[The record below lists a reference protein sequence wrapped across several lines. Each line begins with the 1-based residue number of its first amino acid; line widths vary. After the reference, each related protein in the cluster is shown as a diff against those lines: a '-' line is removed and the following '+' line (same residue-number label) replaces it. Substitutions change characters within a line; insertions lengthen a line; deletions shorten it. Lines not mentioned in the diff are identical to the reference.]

1 MFTNKPLDNIA
12 LGLRRA
18 ARATRRYAKSFYFS
32 SLFLPPAKR
41 DAFYSIYAICRLS
54 DEATDKDASLFEL
67 SNIKRSIDAVYEGQS
82 PHNNLLLAF
91 KKSVEDYDIPKKYFE
106 DLVDGMYMDFVKQR
120 YANFAELEEYC
131 YKVAGVIGLIVLKI
145 LGSQSPEA
153 KEYAVH
159 IGIAMQLT
167 NILRDIKEDYQ
178 RGRIYL
184 PQDEMSSFGVSE
196 ADIANANLN
205 DNFRSLMK
213 FQIKR
218 ARTWYHNSE
227 PGFKL
232 IDKKRERFVA
242 YNMKEI
248 YSGILDSIEKNHY
261 DVFSKRAYVSLIGKI
276 IRSWK
281 ASRKLNHEN

>member
-1 MFTNKPLDNIA
+1 MFRKKPRDHIA
-12 LGLRRA
+12 LGIRRA
-18 ARATRRYAKSFYFS
+18 AHATRRYAKSFYFS

-67 SNIKRSIDAVYEGQS
+67 SNIKKSIDAVYEGQS

-91 KKSVEDYDIPKKYFE
+91 KKTVEEYDIPKKYFE

-145 LGSQSPEA
+145 LGSQNPKSA
-153 KEYAVH
+153 DYAVH

-184 PQDEMSSFGVSE
+184 PQDEMNSFGVSE
-196 ADIANANLN
+196 ADIAGGNLN
-205 DNFRSLMK
+205 DNFRALMK

-218 ARTWYHNSE
+218 ARQWYHNSE

-232 IDKKRERFVA
+232 IDKTRERFVA

-261 DVFSKRAYVSLIGKI
+261 DVFSKRAYVSFIGKI
-276 IRSWK
+276 ARSWRTFSK
-281 ASRKLNHEN
+281 MKHAN